1 MGTSQGCSAH
11 IAGRRERCF
20 VCHYPLSTCICD
32 AIELIESIT
41 SISILQDPSES
52 KHAKNTARIAP
63 LMLANSSVYVGV
75 NESDFI
81 EVVERVKCSQKTL
94 LVYPSP
100 NAVKLGNAHNVAGY
114 DHLLFLDGT
123 WRKAKKLWL
132 NNPWLHELDAC
143 VIEATHASQYR
154 IRKAPDPQSMS
165 TLEAIAWTLN
175 IIEGCDTA
183 PFFRALEALQGHWV
197 KHQ

>member
-1 MGTSQGCSAH
+1 VA
-11 IAGRRERCF
+11 
-20 VCHYPLSTCICD
+20 ST
-32 AIELIESIT
+32 T

-63 LMLANSSVYVGV
+63 LILANTNIHVGL

-81 EVVERVKCSQKTL
+81 EVVKRVKYSQKTL

-100 NAVKLGNAHNVAGY
+100 NAVKLGNAHEVAGY
-114 DHLLFLDGT
+114 DHLLLLDGT

-143 VIEATHASQYR
+143 VIEVTQASQYR
-154 IRKAPDPQSMS
+154 IRKAPHPQSMS
-165 TLEAIAWTLN
+165 TLEAIAWTLHTL
-175 IIEGCDTA
+175 EGCDTA
-183 PFFRALEALQGHWV
+183 PFFRALEALQGHWL